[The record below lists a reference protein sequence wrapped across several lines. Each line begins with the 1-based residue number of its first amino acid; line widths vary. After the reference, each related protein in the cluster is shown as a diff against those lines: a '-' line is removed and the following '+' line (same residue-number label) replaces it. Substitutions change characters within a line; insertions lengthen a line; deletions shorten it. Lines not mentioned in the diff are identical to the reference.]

1 MTKKYNTNCKDDVTK
16 KQTLLMRFTPLV
28 FLLVLFCF
36 FSVLFSCSHDN
47 LEEKKDPTTENP
59 KPDEEPKNPDTPSTP
74 ENNAGLKDL
83 ISKEQFLVLFPYRY
97 GAEQSNNWI
106 VNPSKDFY
114 TYDALMKAV
123 DLMADLKVVIER
135 KGWFQKITR
144 IKKSTNETKV
154 IKEDADF
161 SASWN
166 NNTVV
171 RQEVDYADFISIGS
185 LEVRKRE
192 LAAFLANI
200 SHETTGGWS
209 TAPGGAYSWGLYFRE
224 EVGYDENSTTGYREE
239 NNVDY
244 PPVAKKSYHGRG
256 PIQLSWNYNYGQISE
271 FLYGDKNV
279 LLKNPENV
287 VKDAALAFQT
297 AIWFWMTPQAPK
309 PSCHA
314 VMVGQWL
321 PTQQDINEGRKPGF
335 GATINIINGAL
346 ECNKADS
353 DKTQSRRGF
362 YQRYLTVLNTSD
374 PNCECQCDK
383 MQPFK

>member
-1 MTKKYNTNCKDDVTK
+1 MTKKYNTNCKGDVTK
-16 KQTLLMRFTPLV
+16 KQTLLMRFTSLV

-59 KPDEEPKNPDTPSTP
+59 KPDEEPKNPDSPGTP

-171 RQEVDYADFISIGS
+171 RQFFSQRQFY
-185 LEVRKRE
+185 LE
-192 LAAFLANI
+192 
-200 SHETTGGWS
+200 
-209 TAPGGAYSWGLYFRE
+209 
-224 EVGYDENSTTGYREE
+224 
-239 NNVDY
+239 
-244 PPVAKKSYHGRG
+244 
-256 PIQLSWNYNYGQISE
+256 
-271 FLYGDKNV
+271 DKASN
-279 LLKNPENV
+279 
-287 VKDAALAFQT
+287 
-297 AIWFWMTPQAPK
+297 
-309 PSCHA
+309 
-314 VMVGQWL
+314 
-321 PTQQDINEGRKPGF
+321 
-335 GATINIINGAL
+335 
-346 ECNKADS
+346 
-353 DKTQSRRGF
+353 
-362 YQRYLTVLNTSD
+362 
-374 PNCECQCDK
+374 
-383 MQPFK
+383 